1 MRIVMIGGT
10 GFLGYFITRE
20 LIHRGHHVVAIGL
33 RSPALGSIPDG
44 VEVLQLDVDKA
55 SIDDLS
61 KVLAGSDVL
70 IHGAGADGRFSSKA
84 PALDAY
90 RKSNVQPFH
99 QLITTMKSAGTR
111 RLVILGSYYTALQRL
126 YPSLPIMTRSAYPIS
141 RLEQA
146 EYALS
151 QRGQDL
157 EVAILEL
164 PYIFGAAP
172 RRGTLWG
179 YMMDTVLNAKGTIS
193 VASGGTAC
201 VTASQVGLATVGAVE
216 RNLTENFFPIGGEN
230 LSHMQ
235 IYMDFAK
242 ALGVERSFEILDY
255 DSALQSANVQ
265 REKLLQ
271 AGIETGYDPIDLAYL
286 QTQNLYL
293 DSSSAMNAL
302 GYGPD
307 NISNAIRETVLATQ
321 QFGGA
326 GPGLQKME
334 N

>member
-1 MRIVMIGGT
+1 MIGGT
-10 GFLGYFITRE
+10 GFLGYFITGE
-20 LIHRGHHVVAIGL
+20 LIRRGHHVVAIGL
-33 RSPALGSIPDG
+33 GTPAADSIPEG
-44 VEVLQLDVDKA
+44 VEVIQLDTDKA
-55 SIDDLS
+55 SIEVLR

-90 RKSNVQPFH
+90 RKSNVEPFH
-99 QLITTMKSAGTR
+99 QLIPAMKLAGTR

-126 YPSLPIMTRSAYPIS
+126 YPSLPIMARSAYPLS
-141 RLEQA
+141 RFEQA
-146 EYALS
+146 KYALS
-151 QRGQDL
+151 HVGNDF

-172 RRGTLWG
+172 GRGTLWG
-179 YMMDTVLNAKGTIS
+179 YMIDTVLNAKGAIP
-193 VASGGTAC
+193 VVSGGTAC
-201 VTASQVGLATVGAVE
+201 VTARQVGLATAGAVE
-216 RNLTENFFPIGGEN
+216 RKLTENYFPIGGEN
-230 LSHMQ
+230 LSHKQ
-235 IYMDFAK
+235 IYIDFAK
-242 ALGVERSFEILDY
+242 ALGVERTFETLDY
-255 DSALQSANVQ
+255 AAALQTANAQ

-293 DSSSAMNAL
+293 DSVPAMHAL

-307 NISNAIRETVLATQ
+307 NISNAIRESVRATQ
-321 QFGGA
+321 QYGGA
-326 GPGLQKME
+326 GPGSKKME